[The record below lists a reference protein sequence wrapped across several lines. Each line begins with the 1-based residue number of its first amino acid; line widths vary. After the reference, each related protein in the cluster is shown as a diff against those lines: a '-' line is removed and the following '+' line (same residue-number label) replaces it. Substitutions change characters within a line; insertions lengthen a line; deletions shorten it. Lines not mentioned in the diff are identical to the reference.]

1 MLIIFLIKESFVYSL
16 NSLIVNKLRTFLS
29 LLGITIGIFAMIS
42 VFTVINSLE
51 QNIKTSIGS
60 LGDNVIYIQK
70 WPWQFG
76 GEYRWW
82 DYMKRPVPTLEEAEE
97 LREKSKLMKSACLSV
112 FAMRTVKYKS
122 NYAENIEINAIEHS
136 WSDFKN
142 FELSSGRYFS
152 QSESAAGK
160 NVALIGAVLADEL
173 FEGLDPVGET
183 IKISGRKLKV
193 IGVFDKEGEDMFG
206 ITTDNKIVVP
216 INFMRSVIN
225 IKSEQAGPNLM
236 VLPKKNVSAEELK
249 DEMRGL
255 MRKIRLLKPAEE
267 DDFALNQASLISK
280 GFEGMFV
287 IIDLAGIIIGGF
299 SILVGGFGIANIM
312 FVSVKEQTKLIG
324 IQKALGAKRYF
335 ILLQFLFESIILS
348 LFGGV
353 LGLIFVFA
361 GVNIFS
367 YVADMELYM
376 SVGNIMTGIILSIAI
391 GIISG
396 IVPAMQA
403 SKLNPVDAISTV

>member
-1 MLIIFLIKESFVYSL
+1 MLILFLIKESFVYSL

-51 QNIKTSIGS
+51 ENIKSSIGT
-60 LGDNVIYIQK
+60 LGDDVIYIQK

-82 DYMKRPVPTLEEAEE
+82 DYIKRPVPTLEEAEE
-97 LREKSKLMKSACLSV
+97 LREKSKLLKSACLSV
-112 FAMRTVKYKS
+112 SAMRTVKYRN
-122 NYAENIEINAIEHS
+122 NYAENIQINAIEHS
-136 WSDFKN
+136 WSDFKT

-152 QSESAAGK
+152 QSESATGK
-160 NVALIGAVLADEL
+160 NVAMIGSTLAEQL
-173 FEGLDPVGET
+173 FEGHEPVGET
-183 IKISGRKLKV
+183 IKISGRKLTV
-193 IGVFDKEGEDMFG
+193 IGIFAKEGVDMFG

-216 INFMRSVIN
+216 INYIRSMIN
-225 IKSEQAGPNLM
+225 IKSPQSQSNLM
-236 VLPKKNVSAEELK
+236 VLPKKNVNAEELK
-249 DEMRGL
+249 DELRGL
-255 MRKIRLLKPAEE
+255 MRKIRLLKPAEQ

-280 GFEGMFV
+280 GFEGMFI

-348 LFGGV
+348 LFGGI
-353 LGLIFVFA
+353 LGLIFVFI
-361 GVNIFS
+361 GVNIFT

-376 SVGNIMTGIILSIAI
+376 SAGNIITGILLSIVI

-403 SKLNPVDAISTV
+403 SKLNPVDAIATV